1 MSAHALLIT
10 FRHLGVQDLI
20 QLKVIVIIHEAKI
33 KKRPLF
39 EFVPYISAEIH
50 SIEMYILKYILGGIH
65 SFFNC

>member
-1 MSAHALLIT
+1 MCGHALLIT

-33 KKRPLF
+33 KKGPLF
-39 EFVPYISAEIH
+39 EFVPYICPEIYA
-50 SIEMYILKYILGGIH
+50 IEVYILKYILGSIY